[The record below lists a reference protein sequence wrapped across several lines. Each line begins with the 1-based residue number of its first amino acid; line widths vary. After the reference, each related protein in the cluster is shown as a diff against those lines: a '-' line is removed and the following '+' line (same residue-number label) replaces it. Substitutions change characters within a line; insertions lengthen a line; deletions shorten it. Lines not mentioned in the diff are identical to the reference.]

1 MRQVLIVL
9 LSALVLLCCR
19 KQVAD
24 DANIYRSWQWVN
36 SVGGFTG
43 QDVIKPASNTVVTL
57 TFWPNMTYT
66 AALNGQ
72 IAFRGTFHIATPGS
86 QKILLLDNYTPIN
99 RLYMVGIGE
108 SISISNN
115 ELHLTDYQVSEPY
128 THKFK

>member
-1 MRQVLIVL
+1 
-9 LSALVLLCCR
+9 
-19 KQVAD
+19 
-24 DANIYRSWQWVN
+24 
-36 SVGGFTG
+36 
-43 QDVIKPASNTVVTL
+43 
-57 TFWPNMTYT
+57 MTYT